1 MAAIIF
7 EKAENSFFLV
17 PSELVDLYLDTASEL
32 EIKVMLYLL
41 RNGGKLLSDT
51 ELAKKFGVSSE
62 DIFAAIEF
70 WVKNGVILKKNERYS
85 INFSAKDSRPNYSA
99 DVIAKRVESD
109 GKLKSLINGVEDL
122 YGKMLSPTELNS
134 LMTLYEWDGISPE
147 LILLIISHCR
157 ENGKKGFK
165 YIEKTAIE
173 WFESGIDTVEKAET
187 KINELERK
195 KSTEYTVQKI
205 IGAEN
210 RALTAKEKE
219 VINDWIN
226 GLSLSEEL
234 IEKAY
239 ETTVEKTGKYSV
251 SYMNTVLRS
260 WHTRGISSVKDLENE
275 KTAAT
280 PKKSYSSKKTQT
292 KLDAGKYAEYSW
304 EILKNETENLD

>member
-99 DVIAKRVESD
+99 DVIAKRIEND
-109 GKLKSLINGVEDL
+109 EKLKDLINGVENL

-134 LMTLYEWDGISPE
+134 LMTLYEWDGISAE
-147 LILLIISHCR
+147 LILLIISYCK

-173 WFESGIDTVEKAET
+173 WFESGIDSVEKAEA
-187 KINELERK
+187 KINDIERK
-195 KSTEYTVQKI
+195 KTNEFTVQKI

-219 VINDWIN
+219 VIAQWIGEL
-226 GLSLSEEL
+226 GLSTEL

-251 SYMNTVLRS
+251 SYMNTVLKS
-260 WHTRGISSVKDLENE
+260 WSTRGVTSVSDLEKE
-275 KTAAT
+275 KTAASQ
-280 PKKSYSSKKTQT
+280 KSYPSKKPKTNI
-292 KLDAGKYAEYSW
+292 DAGKYAEYSW

>member
-1 MAAIIF
+1 M
-7 EKAENSFFLV
+7 
-17 PSELVDLYLDTASEL
+17 
-32 EIKVMLYLL
+32 
-41 RNGGKLLSDT
+41 RQQ
-51 ELAKKFGVSSE
+51 
-62 DIFAAIEF
+62 
-70 WVKNGVILKKNERYS
+70 

-173 WFESGIDTVEKAET
+173 WFESGIDTVEKAEN

-219 VINDWIN
+219 
-226 GLSLSEEL
+226 
-234 IEKAY
+234 EK
-239 ETTVEKTGKYSV
+239 
-251 SYMNTVLRS
+251 
-260 WHTRGISSVKDLENE
+260 
-275 KTAAT
+275 
-280 PKKSYSSKKTQT
+280 
-292 KLDAGKYAEYSW
+292 EYRYGV
-304 EILKNETENLD
+304 